1 PIAETLT
8 HCGEKLHGLSEGRT
22 NRVMTEPLAPSR
34 GMGRPLSSRLTPPAL
49 PIVITN
55 GPFEIH
61 SRISFA
67 GIVSSLVRPS
77 SVRTR
82 IHVVSVVRA
91 MSRYGKPSPGA
102 LGVTEALGAAPD
114 DCFASWFTPAGC
126 GTGLSA
132 GAAAGAEAGT
142 GDSAGASAAPGNGG
156 SATRALGS
164 SSPCRPDW
172 STRVTAKKATPRT
185 RSSMKLTNRVPRAR
199 LSRGSPCGEG
209 PGGVV
214 GR

>member
-1 PIAETLT
+1 MGIAGALAVARAPGV
-8 HCGEKLHGLSEGRT
+8 GE
-22 NRVMTEPLAPSR
+22 AP
-34 GMGRPLSSRLTPPAL
+34 GA
-49 PIVITN
+49 
-55 GPFEIH
+55 
-61 SRISFA
+61 
-67 GIVSSLVRPS
+67 
-77 SVRTR
+77 
-82 IHVVSVVRA
+82 
-91 MSRYGKPSPGA
+91 GA